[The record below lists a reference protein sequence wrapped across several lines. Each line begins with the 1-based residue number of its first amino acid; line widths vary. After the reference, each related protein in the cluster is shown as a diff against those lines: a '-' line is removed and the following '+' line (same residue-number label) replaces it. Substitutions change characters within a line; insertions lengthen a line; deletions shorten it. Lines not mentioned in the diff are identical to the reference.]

1 MLSMCDMGSGKTLGL
16 RKKLKK
22 KSREKEDR
30 LHINQPRLFCHFI
43 LSCFFSLVISF
54 STYFWVAPPFQ
65 AVLFELWMTARELTR
80 LLVFVAHACNHMW
93 KKDLQLRAFAEQRWL
108 FIPSFP
114 RAEGLFLKGAYRAGL
129 GGWWEDWSWWWRGGC
144 FSSFLS
150 SQTNLHPVLKFYWCV
165 RVDSVIGT
173 HSVQYN
179 FLPLCV

>member
-30 LHINQPRLFCHFI
+30 LHINQPRLFYHFI

-65 AVLFELWMTARELTR
+65 AVLFVLWMTARELTR
-80 LLVFVAHACNHMW
+80 LLVFVAHAYKHMW

-129 GGWWEDWSWWWRGGC
+129 GGMGRLELMVERRVLFKFLFKSNEPSSCVEVLLVCSSWLGSRTA
-144 FSSFLS
+144 F
-150 SQTNLHPVLKFYWCV
+150 
-165 RVDSVIGT
+165 GT
-173 HSVQYN
+173 I
-179 FLPLCV
+179 